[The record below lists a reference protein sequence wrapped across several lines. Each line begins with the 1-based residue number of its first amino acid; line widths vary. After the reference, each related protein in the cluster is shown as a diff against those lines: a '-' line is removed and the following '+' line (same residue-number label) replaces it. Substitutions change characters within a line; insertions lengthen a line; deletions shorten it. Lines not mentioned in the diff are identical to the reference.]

1 MKKLILFLI
10 FTLLLFYSPAL
21 VFADACISLPLGKER
36 EDCYQ
41 KILDS
46 LASQANTLAGQIA
59 FYDAQIKLV
68 LSKITQTEDQIVSIS
83 AKINFLEDKLQEK
96 SRLLETQIRLSYK
109 QGQLDPL
116 RIFLSSDD
124 VSQLISRFKYL
135 QIVQSTNRRFLAE
148 TQTIQNSYS
157 QQKTLI
163 QDSQKKLDAQKK
175 NLASI
180 RAERDNLLKQTK
192 NSEASYQKLLAQ
204 AKAQLAAIRNF
215 VSGRATILN
224 NQTVCD
230 GWGCYYNQ
238 RDSQWG
244 NIGLGGSN
252 LSTAEYGCLVSSSA
266 MIATHYGKNL
276 KPLDI
281 AINSGAF
288 FLGSDKETA
297 LLWDTITVN
306 GVTIRRIKGQSRS
319 TAENELSAGRPVIA
333 ELFGGGHF
341 IVLKSGSNGNYIMND
356 PFTENGHDIN
366 FSSKYSLN
374 NITDFEKVVIQ

>member
-180 RAERDNLLKQTK
+180 RVERDNLLKQTK

-366 FSSKYSLN
+366 FPPNTHLT
-374 NITDFEKVVIQ
+374 I

>member
-1 MKKLILFLI
+1 MKKLILFLT

-21 VFADACISLPLGKER
+21 IYADACSSLPPSQEKN
-36 EDCYQ
+36 DCYQ

-148 TQTIQNSYS
+148 TQTIQNSYA

-180 RAERDNLLKQTK
+180 KVERDNLLKQTK
-192 NSEASYQKLLAQ
+192 KSEVAYQKLLQQ
-204 AKAQLAAIRNF
+204 ARLELEAITAVLA
-215 VSGRATILN
+215 GRGIETKIGDINQGDKIATIISGSSCN
-224 NQTVCD
+224 
-230 GWGCYYNQ
+230 
-238 RDSQWG
+238 S
-244 NIGLGGSN
+244 GGSH
-252 LSTAEYGCLVSSSA
+252 L
-266 MIATHYGKNL
+266 
-276 KPLDI
+276 
-281 AINSGAF
+281 
-288 FLGSDKETA
+288 
-297 LLWDTITVN
+297 
-306 GVTIRRIKGQSRS
+306 
-319 TAENELSAGRPVIA
+319 
-333 ELFGGGHF
+333 HF
-341 IVLKSGSNGNYIMND
+341 IVKNGNNVENPFNYLKPTNYSNCSGSSCGSSDGD
-356 PFTENGHDIN
+356 PFNPRGSWDWPLNSPITLNQGYGSTWATIHTWVRNIYSFHNGIDIVG
-366 FSSKYSLN
+366 SSSDVKAVQSGTLYRGSFTGSGCRLPYARVQHKDSD
-374 NITDFEKVVIQ
+374 ISTFYLHVQ

>member
-1 MKKLILFLI
+1 M
-10 FTLLLFYSPAL
+10 
-21 VFADACISLPLGKER
+21 VGD
-36 EDCYQ
+36 
-41 KILDS
+41 
-46 LASQANTLAGQIA
+46 
-59 FYDAQIKLV
+59 V
-68 LSKITQTEDQIVSIS
+68 IT
-83 AKINFLEDKLQEK
+83 
-96 SRLLETQIRLSYK
+96 
-109 QGQLDPL
+109 
-116 RIFLSSDD
+116 
-124 VSQLISRFKYL
+124 
-135 QIVQSTNRRFLAE
+135 TNE
-148 TQTIQNSYS
+148 IP
-157 QQKTLI
+157 
-163 QDSQKKLDAQKK
+163 
-175 NLASI
+175 
-180 RAERDNLLKQTK
+180 
-192 NSEASYQKLLAQ
+192 
-204 AKAQLAAIRNF
+204 
-215 VSGRATILN
+215 SG
-224 NQTVCD
+224 
-230 GWGCYYNQ
+230 
-238 RDSQWG
+238 G

>member
-163 QDSQKKLDAQKK
+163 QDSQK
-175 NLASI
+175 S
-180 RAERDNLLKQTK
+180 
-192 NSEASYQKLLAQ
+192 
-204 AKAQLAAIRNF
+204 
-215 VSGRATILN
+215 
-224 NQTVCD
+224 
-230 GWGCYYNQ
+230 
-238 RDSQWG
+238 
-244 NIGLGGSN
+244 
-252 LSTAEYGCLVSSSA
+252 
-266 MIATHYGKNL
+266 
-276 KPLDI
+276 
-281 AINSGAF
+281 
-288 FLGSDKETA
+288 
-297 LLWDTITVN
+297 
-306 GVTIRRIKGQSRS
+306 
-319 TAENELSAGRPVIA
+319 
-333 ELFGGGHF
+333 
-341 IVLKSGSNGNYIMND
+341 
-356 PFTENGHDIN
+356 
-366 FSSKYSLN
+366 
-374 NITDFEKVVIQ
+374 